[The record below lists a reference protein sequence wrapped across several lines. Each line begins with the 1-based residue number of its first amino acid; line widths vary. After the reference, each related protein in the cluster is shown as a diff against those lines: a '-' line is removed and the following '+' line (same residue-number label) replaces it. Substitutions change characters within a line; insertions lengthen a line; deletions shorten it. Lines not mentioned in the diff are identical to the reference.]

1 MAEISAAMVKELRE
15 KTGAGMMDCKKALG
29 AAEGDFEKAV
39 TWLREKGLAAAAK
52 KGGRVAAEG
61 LVDVYAADD
70 VAAVVEVNCET
81 DFVAKNPDFRAFV
94 AELAEVVAKKNPG
107 TVDDLNTQ
115 ATKSG
120 ATVKDALTEKIAKI
134 GENMQ
139 IRRFARVHT
148 TGTSPGTVGTYV
160 HGGGNIGV
168 LVELSVD
175 DAGKAKSDTAKAL
188 AKDLAMH
195 VAAAS
200 PMFLRREEADQ
211 KVVENERSI
220 YREKA
225 KAEGKPEKIL
235 DKIVDGQVQKFL
247 AENCLL
253 EQAFVKDPDI
263 TVSKLLEKVGKELG
277 AKVDIKSVQRFKV
290 GEGIEK
296 KADDFAAEV
305 ARMAGG

>member
-29 AAEGDFEKAV
+29 AADGDFEKAV

-115 ATKSG
+115 ATKGG

-139 IRRFARVHT
+139 IRRFARVQT
-148 TGTSPGTVGTYV
+148 TGTVGTYV

-168 LVELSVD
+168 LVELAVD
-175 DAGKAKSDTAKAL
+175 DATKAKSDTAKAL

-211 KVVENERSI
+211 KTVENERSI
-220 YREKA
+220 YHEKA

-235 DKIVDGQVQKFL
+235 DKIVEGQVQKFL
-247 AENCLL
+247 AENCML

-277 AKVDIKSVQRFKV
+277 AAVSVKSVQRFKV

-305 ARMAGG
+305 ARMAGT